1 MQKKQAFTLVELIVV
16 ITILTIL
23 WTIAF
28 ISFWWYTKNA
38 RDSVRKKDIGSI
50 KTGVELYLSQ
60 RGILPIPE
68 NAVSITYSWW
78 TVFYHG
84 TFWDGPFTNI
94 GTINKKPVDPLY
106 DVEYNYA
113 ISSTKRSYNI
123 ARIQEWDRITQ
134 TKNLFPQ
141 TYADTATRE
150 MIARVDWSYNGQ
162 IVHTSTGGQIYVFA
176 VPSLILTDTEETD
189 MINISDKFVY
199 NIEENLPA
207 SYKEVW
213 ATQVWTF
220 EFTPQIVYSWTT
232 LPKTPES
239 LAILIENLQN
249 SIVGTV
255 LYSKPE
261 YRNLLEIDINN
272 SEDLYNYGVKYINQ
286 DLWGRFQLIYPKNC
300 VEILGSENDKGSG
313 EYTISPDGTSKLR
326 VYCDMEMDGW
336 GWIRIRKRERG
347 LGYTDLKTV
356 NQTRMITWTEIV
368 AVYTRVGSQ
377 YEWKKYGI
385 YYVEFKTK
393 QYDSNWFC
401 WEHTTIPDLI
411 SQITWGTRGNCLREC
426 YDSSLSPYS
435 CNVAQEYVDIQVDE
449 LWEGI
454 GNNRVWDG
462 FDNDPCVT
470 DGRQNTDRNVSW
482 TSFWVVNHRID
493 SFATNIY
500 LGSSSASRCNF
511 SKDDSIHGFKT
522 NEVYIR

>member
-1 MQKKQAFTLVELIVV
+1 MQKKQGFTLVELIVV

-150 MIARVDWSYNGQ
+150 MVARVDWSYNGQ

-239 LAILIENLQN
+239 LGILIENLQN

-272 SEDLYNYGVKYINQ
+272 SEDLYNYGIKYINQ

-300 VEILGSENDKGSG
+300 VEILGSENDKWSG

-347 LGYTDLKTV
+347 GEPEYTDIKTI

-368 AVYTRVGSQ
+368 AVYTRVGPQ
-377 YEWKKYGI
+377 YAWKKYGI

-393 QYDSNWFC
+393 QSDSDWFC

-411 SQITWGTRGNCLREC
+411 SQITGGTRGTCNRE
-426 YDSSLSPYS
+426 SGTG
-435 CNVAQEYVDIQVDE
+435 EYNNIQVDDLGE
-449 LWEGI
+449 NI
-454 GNNRVWDG
+454 GLLNDRVWDG

-470 DGRQNTDRNVSW
+470 DGHKTSARNVSW
-482 TSFWVVNHRID
+482 NTFWSVQHRID
-493 SFATNIY
+493 SSTSLIQLGAT
-500 LGSSSASRCNF
+500 SSPRCNW
-511 SKDDSIHGFKT
+511 SNNDSIHGFKT